1 MTGPDAARR
10 AVSISPGTGVGA
22 YVLPNWRAVPLLDQS
37 VRGGR
42 ERENATDAPS
52 SSSAREEGG
61 TPGRAEP
68 PAEGPEG
75 PRGGGAGAVVDCFE
89 RAADER
95 APGRSP
101 HEPE

>member
-42 ERENATDAPS
+42 ERDATDAPS
-52 SSSAREEGG
+52 GAREEGG
-61 TPGRAEP
+61 TPA
-68 PAEGPEG
+68 AEGPEG
-75 PRGGGAGAVVDCFE
+75 PRGGGAGAVVDRFE
-89 RAADER
+89 QRAPDER
-95 APGRSP
+95 APGRGP
-101 HEPE
+101 REPE